1 MFNKKTTPFKLKG
14 SPFKQ
19 TSKNELIGGAAG
31 RNTNFTTQADGSTP
45 TEYTDFSGKRNVDSS
60 GNVTYSGQTPVVNLT
75 QEAVSGP
82 PAPVEKN
89 INGSVSN
96 KDGSINHAQVRT
108 TTGGGTGGTQTG
120 AGNILTGNLP
130 SYKQAW
136 KQDIDGIRTG
146 KGYGG
151 NYENYLADMNSIVKG
166 DARDVEREAAR
177 EKVQSVQVDSSNQN
191 DGDTEEQ
198 VKANKLQRKEYGTKQ
213 SSYESRKNVRTTKS
227 NANTIK
233 NQTIGKGRQ
242 TWKGMS
248 ENEKLLATG
257 GKEDKDGKIT
267 GGSGKRVDY
276 MKSIKSKAKV
286 EKKDAIIA
294 KAKSELLNS
303 QRASDQNIGL
313 GGKVEGN
320 TVDVT
325 TADTQA
331 VIEAAQ
337 NASNQANNI
346 IKKGVKAGTIDK
358 LTDSKL
364 NFKGGPKYGKRTT
377 PFKQKG
383 YTFGASKK

>member
-1 MFNKKTTPFKLKG
+1 MNYKNNTPFKLKG

-19 TSKNELIGGAAG
+19 TLEPNHNEGQGNNPNMVKDVFAKENKNKLIGDGGGNDVIDLTASGASGPAVDP
-31 RNTNFTTQADGSTP
+31 TSTSGSGTM
-45 TEYTDFSGKRNVDSS
+45 TDED
-60 GNVTYSGQTPVVNLT
+60 GNV
-75 QEAVSGP
+75 
-82 PAPVEKN
+82 
-89 INGSVSN
+89 SN
-96 KDGSINHAQVRT
+96 VIS
-108 TTGGGTGGTQTG
+108 TQTVTQG
-120 AGNILTGNLP
+120 AGDVIKASEGKVTGQMP
-130 SYKQAW
+130 
-136 KQDIDGIRTG
+136 G
-146 KGYGG
+146 KKMTD
-151 NYENYLADMNSIVKG
+151 EQWTNYLANESSGRKAQRLQQQADAGKREGLVTQDMADEQNKNNSKK
-166 DARDVEREAAR
+166 
-177 EKVQSVQVDSSNQN
+177 KVVTN
-191 DGDTEEQ
+191 TK
-198 VKANKLQRKEYGTKQ
+198 KAPLSEYEYGTKQ

-233 NQTIGKGRQ
+233 NNTIGKGRQ

-257 GKEDKDGKIT
+257 GTKEMKEVDGKQVATGNII
-267 GGSGKRVDY
+267 GGSGKRGEY

-294 KAKSELLNS
+294 KSKSELLNS
-303 QRASDQNIGL
+303 QNASDQNIGL
-313 GGKVEGN
+313 GGKVEGR

-337 NASNQANNI
+337 NASNQSNNL

-364 NFKGGPKYGKRTT
+364 KFKGGAKYGKRST
-377 PFKQKG
+377 PFKQQG